1 MRQSSRNQ
9 SGVQARS
16 PQTCKAFE
24 RGHFFIREKVEEDMI
39 EVPYVRTVEN
49 LADFFT
55 KPLPNDVFF
64 RMRDAI
70 MNCGRH
76 SPIPKSQTARRWMS
90 ASCTRVLVWGGV
102 VERAIPLS

>member
-1 MRQSSRNQ
+1 
-9 SGVQARS
+9 
-16 PQTCKAFE
+16 
-24 RGHFFIREKVEEDMI
+24 MI

-76 SPIPKSQTARRWMS
+76 SPIHPNR
-90 ASCTRVLVWGGV
+90 
-102 VERAIPLS
+102 